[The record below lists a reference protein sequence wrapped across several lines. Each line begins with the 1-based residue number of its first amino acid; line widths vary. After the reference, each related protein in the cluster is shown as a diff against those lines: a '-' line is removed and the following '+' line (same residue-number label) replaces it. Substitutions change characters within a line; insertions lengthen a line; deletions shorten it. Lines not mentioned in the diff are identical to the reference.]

1 MTSFRA
7 FRVEKT
13 EDRQFPRSIVER
25 DVADLP
31 EGDLLIDVAWSS
43 LNYKDGLSATGNPGV
58 TRNFPHTPGIDA
70 AGTVVES
77 SSSDFSPG
85 AAVIAIGFDL
95 GMNTPGGFGQKVR
108 IPAGW
113 AIPLPDGLDARSS
126 MVLGTAGFTAALSVH
141 KLEGS
146 GMRPDGGPVLVTGA
160 TGGVG
165 SIAVKLLAH
174 LGYEVHAVTGKTA
187 SHDFLRGLGA
197 REILSREDA
206 LQGAPFVRGG
216 RRLVEGLVDLLQ
228 QGGKPGGIGAR
239 QAVKLRKEVATDTS
253 FDHTCLEPLYRRI
266 VQAGDRSREQAHCVG
281 ASQCP
286 DRCGRKPRVVEW
298 TANGLDMEIRH
309 SPQCMHRSPSGQL
322 RSGPDLGA
330 SRIHELPE
338 LKCAASSMASTP
350 GPGGRTTFR
359 SR

>member
-13 EDRQFPRSIVER
+13 EDRRFPRSIVER

-31 EGDLLIDVAWSS
+31 AGDLLIDVAWSS

-77 SSSDFSPG
+77 ASSDFSPG
-85 AAVIAIGFDL
+85 DAVIAIGFDL
-95 GMNTPGGFGQKVR
+95 GMNTPGGFGQKIR

-113 AIPLPDGLDARSS
+113 AVPLPDGLDARSA
-126 MVLGTAGFTAALSVH
+126 MILGTAGFTAALCVH
-141 KLEGS
+141 KLAAS
-146 GMRPDGGPVLVTGA
+146 GMRPDGDPVLVTGA

-174 LGYEVHAVTGKTA
+174 LGYEVHAVTGKTT

-206 LQGAPFVRGG
+206 LQGADRPLLKPRWGG
-216 RRLVEGLVDLLQ
+216 AVDTVGGPILFNAVKALRYGASLAACGLVASPEIPATVFPFILRHVNLL
-228 QGGKPGGIGAR
+228 GIDSVELPLPQKAEIWS
-239 QAVKLRKEVATDTS
+239 KL
-253 FDHTCLEPLYRRI
+253 
-266 VQAGDRSREQAHCVG
+266 AGPWKLD
-281 ASQCP
+281 
-286 DRCGRKPRVVEW
+286 
-298 TANGLDMEIRH
+298 GLDEIAVPLTLDTL
-309 SPQCMHRSPSGQL
+309 S
-322 RSGPDLGA
+322 DA
-330 SRIHELPE
+330 IDRILAGE
-338 LKCAASSMASTP
+338 MV
-350 GPGGRTTFR
+350 GRGVVNLNG
-359 SR
+359 

>member
-85 AAVIAIGFDL
+85 DAVIAIGFDL

-126 MVLGTAGFTAALSVH
+126 IVLGTAGFTAALSVH

-206 LQGAPFVRGG
+206 LQGADRPLLKPRWGG
-216 RRLVEGLVDLLQ
+216 AVDTVGGPHPVQRDQVVALWREPRRLRAGGVAGDPGTVFPFILRHVNLLGVDSVELPLPQKAEIWNKLAGPWKLDGLDALAVPLILDTLSDAIDRILAGEMVGRGVVDL
-228 QGGKPGGIGAR
+228 
-239 QAVKLRKEVATDTS
+239 
-253 FDHTCLEPLYRRI
+253 
-266 VQAGDRSREQAHCVG
+266 
-281 ASQCP
+281 
-286 DRCGRKPRVVEW
+286 
-298 TANGLDMEIRH
+298 NG
-309 SPQCMHRSPSGQL
+309 
-322 RSGPDLGA
+322 
-330 SRIHELPE
+330 
-338 LKCAASSMASTP
+338 
-350 GPGGRTTFR
+350 
-359 SR
+359 